1 MENKI
6 TQAKKQIIEYLES
19 QKEPENSN
27 RFHAEY
33 PHWFAF
39 NEALDIAIEEVKD
52 GLNKIEHDV
61 EFKRGSEFILPY

>member
-6 TQAKKQIIEYLES
+6 TKAKREIIDYLKS

-39 NEALDIAIEEVKD
+39 NEAIDIAIEEVKD
-52 GLNKIEHDV
+52 VLNKIEHDV
-61 EFKRGSEFILPY
+61 EFKRGSEFKPPY